1 MRTLWT
7 VPVVLAAPC
16 VASAAAGM
24 GQTSMRSA
32 VQEDSAT
39 TFSVEVKT
47 PPVRVHGVGLFMDGV
62 GMYMDGIGMVMD
74 PVRATIEVSA
84 SMWGQL
90 HDTLATGAPGAADAA
105 REAATKLI
113 SNHEAVLRDLTQT
126 HPKSQVE
133 VERLGIF
140 EAHFADQALREIS
153 RRLLGTQDASDQLD
167 SSTLGQAK
175 AWAHVA
181 DYLETRLQATGHEGR
196 GRAPDMSAHAAEAF
210 RAALRDVSTTAKRAM
225 E

>member
-1 MRTLWT
+1 
-7 VPVVLAAPC
+7 
-16 VASAAAGM
+16 M

-32 VQEDSAT
+32 VHDESAT
-39 TFSVEVKT
+39 TFSVEVKQ

-62 GMYMDGIGMVMD
+62 GLYMDGVGMVMD
-74 PVRATIEVSA
+74 PVRATIEESG
-84 SMWGQL
+84 SKWSKL
-90 HDTLATGAPGAADAA
+90 HDTLATGATGAADAA

-113 SNHEAVLRDLTQT
+113 SNHEAVLRDMTQQ

-153 RRLLGTQDASDQLD
+153 RRLLGTHDSSEQLD
-167 SSTLGQAK
+167 TSTLGQAK
-175 AWAHVA
+175 VWAHVA
-181 DYLETRLQATGHEGR
+181 DYLETRLQATAHEGR
-196 GRAPDMSAHAAEAF
+196 GRAPDMSAHAADAF
-210 RAALRDVSTTAKRAM
+210 RSALHEVGAMAKRAM